1 VSPVSPIFDSPYQP
15 FINAYRNGQERLRN
29 DEYAFGKH
37 PDGSAIGVDEWF
49 LDSYGEEYFWL
60 TQSLTKTSDGIQP
73 TAEGFDARKRYKDLI
88 EQHPDLGGLIV
99 GNEGNGEYSSGVYQ
113 SQLAHDT
120 RPGSGIKQRE
130 PLTFDEYT
138 AQPEVRLGW
147 LKYSQAMDTIESER
161 VKRGLPNMQVKAA
174 GDLAMLKRLVTQKL
188 AEQYPAWMDEFSQ
201 QDTQKWNKR
210 IAGCAR
216 SSPTSG
222 SPAATTGPTSRA
234 SACTCRRV
242 TR

>member
-1 VSPVSPIFDSPYQP
+1 MGDRMTDYMLGKRKNKPTYAEVKKATDHLYMLRTVASWVSPVSPIFDSPYQP
-15 FINAYRNGQERLRN
+15 FINAYRNGQERLRT
-29 DEYAFGKH
+29 DEYAFGTH

-120 RPGSGIKQRE
+120 RPGSGIKQRSRTRSTST
-130 PLTFDEYT
+130 PL
-138 AQPEVRLGW
+138 
-147 LKYSQAMDTIESER
+147 
-161 VKRGLPNMQVKAA
+161 
-174 GDLAMLKRLVTQKL
+174 
-188 AEQYPAWMDEFSQ
+188 
-201 QDTQKWNKR
+201 
-210 IAGCAR
+210 
-216 SSPTSG
+216 SPRCGSG
-222 SPAATTGPTSRA
+222 G
-234 SACTCRRV
+234 
-242 TR
+242 